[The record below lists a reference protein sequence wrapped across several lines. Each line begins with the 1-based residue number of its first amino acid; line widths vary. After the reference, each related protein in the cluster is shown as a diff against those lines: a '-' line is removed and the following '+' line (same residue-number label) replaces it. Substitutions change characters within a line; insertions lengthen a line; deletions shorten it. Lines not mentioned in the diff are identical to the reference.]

1 MNVYENGEY
10 WVESKI
16 RVGEESFD
24 AYNIIEVDSVLAGS
38 SKPFELFDL
47 PEKQIGMIV
56 VIVVVVG
63 LVGLQ
68 ISKKQKSIQI

>member
-1 MNVYENGEY
+1 
-10 WVESKI
+10 
-16 RVGEESFD
+16 VGEKSFD
-24 AYNIIEVDSVLAGS
+24 AFNIIEVDSVLAGS

-47 PEKQIGMIV
+47 PEKQIGIIV

-68 ISKKQKSIQI
+68 ISKKPKSIQI